1 MKANLEILVN
11 REALLERSLAIIT
24 SKIDEAI
31 AARGKATLALAG
43 GNTPK
48 PIYEALSQC
57 SLAWEQIDI
66 FWGDERY
73 VPANHLDS
81 NQNMARLAWLDRVP
95 FPAANIHGMPTGAN
109 DPQIDAQHYETEI
122 KQFFQ
127 LESGQFPNFDLI
139 LLGMGDDGH
148 TASLF
153 PHTEALQER
162 DRIVTVGNKD
172 GQPRLTLT
180 IPAINAAKCVL
191 FVVTGANKQPALEQV
206 FAPDGDNLQ
215 YPSRSIE
222 PAGEL
227 WWLLDREAGE
237 KIAKT
242 QQLAYG

>member
-1 MKANLEILVN
+1 
-11 REALLERSLAIIT
+11 
-24 SKIDEAI
+24 
-31 AARGKATLALAG
+31 
-43 GNTPK
+43 
-48 PIYEALSQC
+48 
-57 SLAWEQIDI
+57 
-66 FWGDERY
+66 
-73 VPANHLDS
+73 
-81 NQNMARLAWLDRVP
+81 
-95 FPAANIHGMPTGAN
+95 MPTGAN